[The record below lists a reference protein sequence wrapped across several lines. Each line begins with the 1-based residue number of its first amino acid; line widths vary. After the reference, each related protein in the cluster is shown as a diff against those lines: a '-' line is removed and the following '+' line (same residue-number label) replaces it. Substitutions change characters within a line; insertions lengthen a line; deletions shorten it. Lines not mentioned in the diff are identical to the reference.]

1 MNQILFTNDNNNN
14 NNKIDTKKI
23 IKIFGIAIIAI
34 AVIIIIIQAYGIY
47 QNKKSNAK
55 SYTPEIA
62 ILKEDTQTKEVTIKA
77 TCKDG
82 IQYVVYTWND
92 EEENRINLNGSTS
105 FERIIEI
112 PENIMNNLKVEAV
125 SIKGVSNTA
134 TEIFENELDNQ
145 KPSIDSIT
153 IVNKKLNIQV
163 SDDNGIEYL
172 SYRWE
177 NEEEV
182 RVNADP
188 SDNKTLSVEL
198 DIQRGTYKLWIT
210 VVDIYNNQETTS
222 KLITGVNEPEISVIK
237 YGGIVHVTVTHDM
250 GFKRIEFIINK
261 RKYVYSESLS
271 SYDKTRTTVEYEFP
285 LDEGENLVQIK
296 AYSLERT
303 SEEEGEELEKYSSK
317 IFTGKCTYEP

>member
-47 QNKKSNAK
+47 QNKKSNTK